1 MNEEQV
7 AENTQ
12 ATPTE
17 AATTSPAQE
26 SDVKVEKEA
35 TAQPD
40 RTFTRNEV
48 TAILRSRLERANR
61 SLYDKYSVKNADELE
76 ALFEKAKNYDAL
88 KTERDDFAQK
98 ISFMENNI
106 KPDRYEDIKTYF
118 KGKGMV
124 FDGEVL
130 KTLLDTHPEWVNTVV
145 KETSK
150 PQKTTISKLGSE
162 QSSKP
167 NITEKEVAEKL
178 FGMKFR

>member
-26 SDVKVEKEA
+26 PDVKVEEEA

-40 RTFTRNEV
+40 RTFTRDEV
-48 TAILRSRLERANR
+48 TSILRGRLERANK
-61 SLYDKYSVKNADELE
+61 SLYDKYGVKNAEE
-76 ALFEKAKNYDAL
+76 FNALFEKAKSYDTL
-88 KTERDDFAQK
+88 KNERDDFAQK
-98 ISFMENNI
+98 IAFLENNI
-106 KPDRYEDIKTYF
+106 EPSRYEDIKTYF

-130 KTLLDTHPEWVNTVV
+130 KTLLDTHPEWVKKIENNINT
-145 KETSK
+145 T
-150 PQKTTISKLGSE
+150 PKTTISKLGSE
-162 QSSKP
+162 ISTKP
-167 NITEKEVAEKL
+167 NVTDKERAEKL
-178 FGMKFR
+178 FGMKL